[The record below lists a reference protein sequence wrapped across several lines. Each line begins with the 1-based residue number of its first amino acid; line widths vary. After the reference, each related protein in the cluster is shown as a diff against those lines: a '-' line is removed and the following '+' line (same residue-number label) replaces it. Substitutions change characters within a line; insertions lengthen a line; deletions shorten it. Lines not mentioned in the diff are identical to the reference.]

1 MLLLNF
7 VLSSFLLSP
16 LLAGLALS
24 DQEHAL
30 VESTCLLLPL
40 RELLMALGLGC
51 GVALPHLL
59 NDALALGT
67 LTTVLAL
74 LDEVDLA
81 R

>member
-16 LLAGLALS
+16 LLAGLALP
-24 DQEHAL
+24 DHKHAL